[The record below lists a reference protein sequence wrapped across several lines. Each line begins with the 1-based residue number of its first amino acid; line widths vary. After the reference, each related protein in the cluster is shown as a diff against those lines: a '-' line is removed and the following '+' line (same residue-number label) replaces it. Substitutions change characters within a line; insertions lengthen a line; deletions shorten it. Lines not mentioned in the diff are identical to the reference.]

1 MGILRTDVVSH
12 SQLEGTGSIVFDG
25 VGDHLTF
32 GAHSAFTAGSSD
44 VTFELEWTELY
55 SQVYDAIMNETRT
68 LLTPAPTSTSMS
80 T

>member
-32 GAHSAFTAGSSD
+32 GAHSAFAAGSSD
-44 VTFELEWTELY
+44 VTFELWIYL
-55 SQVYDAIMNETRT
+55 SD
-68 LLTPAPTSTSMS
+68 STDFSNGNY
-80 T
+80 